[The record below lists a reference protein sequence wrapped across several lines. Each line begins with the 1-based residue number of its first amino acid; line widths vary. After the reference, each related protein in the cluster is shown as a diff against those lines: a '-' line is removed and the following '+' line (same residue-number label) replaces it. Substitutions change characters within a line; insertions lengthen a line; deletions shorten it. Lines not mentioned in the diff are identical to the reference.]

1 MYNNTSLLLCCNIII
16 VVQLF
21 LELILI
27 SYRIICSNNL
37 LMCNKYYNNYYQY
50 VYIYYLPMHMHVE
63 VHVCVYE
70 NFNKIIA
77 HSTRLF
83 KIFPNYLHNF
93 NNNLRKY

>member
-27 SYRIICSNNL
+27 SYRIICSYNL
-37 LMCNKYYNNYYQY
+37 LMCNKYYIINI
-50 VYIYYLPMHMHVE
+50 IYYLPMHMHVE
-63 VHVCVYE
+63 VHVCMYE

-77 HSTRLF
+77 HSTQLY
-83 KIFPNYLHNF
+83 KLFPNYLIITIIISESTNSC
-93 NNNLRKY
+93 